1 MREGR
6 EYKIGRREEREYKI
20 GKERRERIQDW
31 EGDKEDN
38 TRLGR
43 REGGEKKIG
52 KWGGGN
58 KLLCK
63 MLASYNKYFIS
74 ILVFYCILFG
84 KHEYIIQF
92 CFLL

>member
-1 MREGR
+1 MEKSREGR
-6 EYKIGRREEREYKI
+6 EYKIGKKI
-20 GKERRERIQDW
+20 RKTIQDW
-31 EGDKEDN
+31 EGEKGEKR
-38 TRLGR
+38 RLGS
-43 REGGEKKIG
+43 
-52 KWGGGN
+52 GGGN